1 MIKKFFTFIFSGAA
15 RNIPEL
21 KLHGQLCIM
30 KIDYVSYVDELT
42 VTSNKTFNSEESAFF
57 EKQVKSFLY
66 SSFPLG
72 APFTLN
78 IGSKINLPSFNNN
91 DTTFTV
97 QSYKSSED
105 LCDTGIANYA
115 DIERSVT
122 IPSQLV
128 TIDECEGS
136 LISVTDKVSK
146 LQISSPVP
154 LKFSQLE
161 EAGSESKFAASLITS
176 TPKKAASSVRSECS
190 NTPSSVI
197 NTKEISLIKGS
208 VTDSESGLLHGKNT
222 WVRTGIN
229 TKIILQQACDEKAD
243 VSLPTV
249 SEEREFC
256 KDGTYYTLKKIMET
270 ACSGSDTT
278 GMHIISIIIRKT

>member
-1 MIKKFFTFIFSGAA
+1 
-15 RNIPEL
+15 
-21 KLHGQLCIM
+21 M
-30 KIDYVSYVDELT
+30 KIDCVSYVDELT
-42 VTSNKTFNSEESAFF
+42 VTSNKTFNSEENALF

-78 IGSKINLPSFNNN
+78 VGSKINLPSFNNN

-97 QSYKSSED
+97 QSYKLSED
-105 LCDTGIANYA
+105 LSDTGIANYVCNQEQDA

-136 LISVTDKVSK
+136 LTSVTEKVSK
-146 LQISSPVP
+146 LQISSSVP
-154 LKFSQLE
+154 LKCSHLE
-161 EAGSESKFAASLITS
+161 ETGSESKFAANLITS
-176 TPKKAASSVRSECS
+176 TPKKTASSVRSECS
-190 NTPSSVI
+190 ITPSSVI

-208 VTDSESGLLHGKNT
+208 VTDPESCLLHGKNA

-243 VSLPTV
+243 LCLPRV
-249 SEEREFC
+249 SEQSEFC
-256 KDGTYYTLKKIMET
+256 KDSTYYTLKKIMET
-270 ACSGSDTT
+270 ACKGSDTT
-278 GMHIISIIIRKT
+278 GMGKIIILNLKT